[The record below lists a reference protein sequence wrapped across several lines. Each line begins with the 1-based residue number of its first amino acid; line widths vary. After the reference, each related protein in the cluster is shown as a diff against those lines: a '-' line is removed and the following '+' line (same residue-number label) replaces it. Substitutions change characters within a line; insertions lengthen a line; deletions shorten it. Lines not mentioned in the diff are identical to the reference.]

1 MHADNPVVDQ
11 SGHWKTLET
20 IRKCPPETNTVTTFA
35 LVIEAI
41 DLVNVVGF
49 MIASKEKEVVGIFY
63 FVRKK
68 EANTLNAP
76 LSPIHVIATGE
87 NYPKKIPQKQ
97 VVCLLRRASI
107 LKQAQKVIIL
117 SVDVTYLLAAAI
129 KSHRISESEQ
139 RVAAASADS

>member
-20 IRKCPPETNTVTTFA
+20 IRKCPPETNTVTRFA

-49 MIASKEKEVVGIFY
+49 MIASKEKEVVWIFY

-68 EANTLNAP
+68 EANTLNAL